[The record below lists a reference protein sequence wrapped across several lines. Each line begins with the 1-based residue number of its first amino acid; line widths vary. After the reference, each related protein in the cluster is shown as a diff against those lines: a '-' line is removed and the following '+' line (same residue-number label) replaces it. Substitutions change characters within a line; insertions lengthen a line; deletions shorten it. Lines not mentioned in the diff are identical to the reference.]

1 MDRLDRGEAGRPEP
15 RADARTR
22 PGQILKLEA
31 RVDRGQIVG
40 APDHRGIGLVRLC
53 GALCEPGARRN
64 TDRHGHEARQRA
76 GHRTLDPVD
85 NGLRVVPG
93 REPRGN
99 LVDGVH
105 RRDGQD
111 NADRQHHALVNAD
124 VALDPLRAHDEA
136 WAQLARIAQP
146 IAGTHAGT
154 LSHSVHGDQ
163 RGVGV
168 GTPRDDTNRT
178 AVQARIGG
186 LLARCEESIGVE
198 VEPRGR
204 SRHARNPSE
213 SGRHH
218 FSGRRRETTD
228 AHKTAPRRIGVAC
241 ADTHA
246 AVGQTVQQLTMRNA

>member
-1 MDRLDRGEAGRPEP
+1 MDRLDRGETGRPEP
-15 RADARTR
+15 RADTGTRT
-22 PGQILKLEA
+22 GQILKLEA

-64 TDRHGHEARQRA
+64 TDRHGHKARERA

-93 REPRGN
+93 REPRRN

-105 RRDGQD
+105 RGDREDG
-111 NADRQHHALVNAD
+111 ADRADHALVDAD

-146 IAGTHAGT
+146 ITGTHARALRSG
-154 LSHSVHGDQ
+154 VHGDQ

-168 GTPRDDTNRT
+168 GTPRDDTHWT
-178 AVQARIGG
+178 AVQAWIGR
-186 LLARCEESIGVE
+186 LLARGEKTVGVE

-204 SRHARNPSE
+204 SRHAITLCDEEPSHCMGSRVTHPE
-213 SGRHH
+213 GDVQTGR
-218 FSGRRRETTD
+218 ST
-228 AHKTAPRRIGVAC
+228 PAC
-241 ADTHA
+241 ANEG
-246 AVGQTVQQLTMRNA
+246 V